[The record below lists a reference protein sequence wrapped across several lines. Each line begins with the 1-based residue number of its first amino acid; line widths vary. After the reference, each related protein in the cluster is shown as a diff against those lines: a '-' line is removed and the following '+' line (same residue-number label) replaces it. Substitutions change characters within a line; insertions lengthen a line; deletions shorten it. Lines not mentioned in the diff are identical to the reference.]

1 MTRSMTLA
9 ICFVSMMALSLAQ
22 TFQYSRGWTNGK
34 RSGHPFQGLGGLPS
48 EFGAAS
54 AGGEATGSQ
63 IVDLPTPCQ
72 LQKLKI
78 LLRGTAGTDQMYLLP
93 CEVIGNSGL
102 PSSPDFAP
110 AGRFRR
116 SSNPQENNDS
126 Y

>member
-9 ICFVSMMALSLAQ
+9 IFFVSMMALSLAQ

-34 RSGHPFQGLGGLPS
+34 RSGHPLQGLGGRPS

-54 AGGEATGSQ
+54 TGSQ

-72 LQKLKI
+72 LQNLKM
-78 LLRGTAGTDQMYLLP
+78 LLRGPAGTEQLYLLP
-93 CEVIGNSGL
+93 CEVIGNPGL
-102 PSSPDFAP
+102 PSSPEFAP

-116 SSNPQENNDS
+116 SSNSQENNDS